1 MMDLRITKTTSP
13 KPRVPDADLGFG
25 QILTDHMLVVDY
37 THGRGWHDAR
47 IAPYGPFSMDPAS
60 VVLHYGQAVFDGLK
74 AFRNAKKGVVLFRP
88 DRHIARLNRSAARVC
103 IPPLDEAFALQSLK
117 ELVRLDADWVPKAT
131 GCALYVRPTI
141 IANEAALGVH
151 PSRTYIYFVIL
162 SPVGAYYKEGF
173 NPVKI
178 IVEEH
183 YVRAP
188 KGGLGAAK
196 TPANYAASLLA
207 AEEAHAK
214 GFTQVLWLDAAEHRY
229 VEEVGTMN
237 IFFRIGDELVTPPLE
252 GSILGGITRESVIH
266 LARAWK
272 LRVSERPITIDEVT
286 EAHAAGRLL
295 EVFGSGT
302 AAVISPV
309 GELFHKGQRMVIQG
323 GAVGEWTK
331 RFFDTIVGIQYGT
344 LEDPYG
350 WTVPVGA

>member
-1 MMDLRITKTTSP
+1 MMDLRITKTE
-13 KPRVPDADLGFG
+13 KPRRRVADPELGFG
-25 QILTDHMLVVDY
+25 VHFTDHMLVVDH
-37 THGRGWHDAR
+37 THGKGWHDAR
-47 IAPYGPFSMDPAS
+47 SVPYGPFGLDPAS

-74 AFRNAKKGVVLFRP
+74 AFWNARKGVVLFRP
-88 DRHIARLNRSAARVC
+88 DRHIARLNKSAARIC
-103 IPPLDEAFALQSLK
+103 IPPLDEAFAFHTLK
-117 ELVRLDADWVPKAT
+117 ELVRVDADWVPRST

-141 IANEAALGVH
+141 IATEAALGVH
-151 PSRTYIYFVIL
+151 PSRNYIYFVIL

-183 YVRAP
+183 YVRAA

-207 AEEAHAK
+207 AEEAHTK

-237 IFFRIGDELVTPPLE
+237 ILFRIGDELVTPPLE
-252 GSILGGITRESVIH
+252 GSILPGITRESVLH
-266 LARAWK
+266 LAREWK
-272 LRVSERPITIDEVT
+272 IRVAERPITMDEVVQ
-286 EAHAAGRLL
+286 AHAAGRLR

-309 GELFHKGQRMVIQG
+309 GELHYKGQRMVIDDG
-323 GAVGEWTK
+323 KVGEWTH
-331 RFFDTIVGIQYGT
+331 RFFDTIVGI
-344 LEDPYG
+344 
-350 WTVPVGA
+350 

>member
-1 MMDLRITKTTSP
+1 MELRITKTASP
-13 KPRVPDADLGFG
+13 KPRVPDAELGFG

-37 THGRGWHDAR
+37 THGTGWHDAR
-47 IAPYGPFSMDPAS
+47 IVPYGPFSMDPAA

-88 DRHIARLNRSAARVC
+88 DRHIARLNRSSARVC
-103 IPPLDEAFALQSLK
+103 IPPLDEAFALHTLK
-117 ELVRLDADWVPKAT
+117 ELVRLDAEWVPRT
-131 GCALYVRPTI
+131 SGCALYVRPTI
-141 IANEAALGVH
+141 IATEPALGVH
-151 PSRTYIYFVIL
+151 PSRSYIYFVIL

-214 GFTQVLWLDAAEHRY
+214 GYTQVLWLDAAEHRY

-237 IFFRIGDELVTPPLE
+237 IFFRVGDELVTPPLE

-266 LARAWK
+266 LAREWK
-272 LRVSERPITIDEVT
+272 LRVSERPVTMDEVT
-286 EAHAAGRLL
+286 EAHAAGRLR

-344 LEDPYG
+344 LDDPYG
-350 WTVPVGA
+350 WTVPVGS